1 MDEKN
6 ITSKLR
12 AIVNIAAKRFI
23 GLNKGS
29 KILLSI
35 GAVVFFIFLVIAL
48 ALNVLFMADI
58 LRFSGQVKMIEWLVL
73 YSFKFWIVLFSGA
86 IIMDI
91 FKNR

>member
-1 MDEKN
+1 
-6 ITSKLR
+6 
-12 AIVNIAAKRFI
+12 
-23 GLNKGS
+23 
-29 KILLSI
+29 
-35 GAVVFFIFLVIAL
+35 
-48 ALNVLFMADI
+48 